1 MKIIEKQ
8 PHSKAYLNH
17 RKFLLVLPL
26 LGLPFITLGF
36 YALDGGK
43 GTGEPVNKKQNGMNM
58 DLPKAENVA
67 DSTLDKMAFYDLA
80 RKDSIQKSKED
91 QNDPYFKLQDNLN
104 GSFDSTVAHEE
115 ASSAPAPSSAFA
127 QSLVGSSSNAYSGR
141 SYNDPNERRVQE
153 KLAALN
159 ASLNQA
165 TQPKAPS
172 VEDTYRPR
180 ASSGAST
187 ADIDRLE
194 SMIGSVQGSNGGGD
208 PEMQQINSVLNQILD
223 IQHPERVQER
233 LKETSNKNK
242 GQVYAVSS
250 NAKPNLISTLD
261 KPIKG
266 KSSRGNGFF
275 SIDEAVADDKE
286 QNAIEAVVHEQ
297 QTITTGSIVKLR
309 LTNDIYINGQLVPK
323 NTFVF
328 GTASV
333 SGERLTIEVNN
344 LRYGKSLF
352 PVKLSVFDL
361 DGLDGIYIPG
371 AISRDVSKASAD
383 QALQSVTMGNTLDPS
398 LGMQAMGA
406 GLEAAKSLMSKKV
419 KLVKVTVKAGYMVLL
434 KDANQK

>member
-26 LGLPFITLGF
+26 LGLPFVTLGF

-58 DLPKAENVA
+58 DLPKAENTA

-91 QNDPYFKLQDNLN
+91 QSDPYYKLQTSLD
-104 GSFDSTVAHEE
+104 GSFDSTVAPN
-115 ASSAPAPSSAFA
+115 STTTAPPSSAFA
-127 QSLVGSSSNAYSGR
+127 QSLNGPSASNAYSGR

-165 TQPKAPS
+165 TQPKSPS
-172 VEDTYRPR
+172 MEDAYRPR
-180 ASSGAST
+180 ASSGTST

-194 SMIGSVQGSNGGGD
+194 SMIGSVQGGSGGGD
-208 PEMQQINSVLNQILD
+208 PEMQQINSVLAQILD

-250 NAKPNLISTLD
+250 NVKPNLISTLD
-261 KPIKG
+261 KPVK
-266 KSSRGNGFF
+266 KSNTGNGFF
-275 SIDEAVADDKE
+275 SIDEVAGEDKT

-309 LTNDIYINGQLVPK
+309 LTNDVYINGQLVPK

-328 GTASV
+328 GTANV
-333 SGERLTIEVNN
+333 SGERLVIEVNN

-383 QALQSVTMGNTLDPS
+383 QALQSVTLGNTLDPS

-419 KLVKVTVKAGYMVLL
+419 KLIKVTVKAGYMVLL

>member
-1 MKIIEKQ
+1 MEKQ

-17 RKFLLVLPL
+17 RKFLMVVPL
-26 LGLPFITLGF
+26 LGLPFVTLGF
-36 YALDGGK
+36 WALDGGK

-58 DLPKAENVA
+58 DLPKADNAA

-80 RKDSIQKSKED
+80 RKDSIQKTKDD
-91 QNDPYFKLQDNLN
+91 QNDPYYKQNGALN
-104 GSFDSTVAHEE
+104 GSFDSTIVHDPTAT
-115 ASSAPAPSSAFA
+115 AAPNSTFG

-165 TQPKAPS
+165 AQPKTPNIEDPYQPKATS
-172 VEDTYRPR
+172 AT
-180 ASSGAST
+180 ST

-194 SMIGSVQGSNGGGD
+194 SMIGSVQGGNGGGD
-208 PEMQQINSVLNQILD
+208 PEMQQINSVLTQILD

-250 NAKPNLISTLD
+250 NVKPNLISTLD

-266 KSSRGNGFF
+266 KPSTGNGFF
-275 SIDEAVADDKE
+275 SIDEAAAEDKT

-309 LTNDIYINGQLVPK
+309 LTNDVYINGQLVPK

-333 SGERLTIEVNN
+333 NGERLVIEVTN

-398 LGMQAMGA
+398 LGMQAVGA
-406 GLEAAKSLMSKKV
+406 GLEAAKSLMSKKI

-434 KDANQK
+434 KDANQR